1 MKHKPL
7 GSWDGKAEP
16 TAEVAVAAELRP
28 IEDVAAPEE
37 VTSATNVAAAAA
49 VPAGTGMPK
58 AKTVGMAIAGTQT
71 GGA

>member
-1 MKHKPL
+1 
-7 GSWDGKAEP
+7 
-16 TAEVAVAAELRP
+16 VAAELRP